1 MMRRSSAQHG
11 KLQKSWPLPWHHGM
25 SNLTHV
31 SRPFSCA
38 AGLGAGGTDAIG
50 LVLSV
55 HLRASLDNF
64 FSLRCFDFLR
74 HNQIYQ
80 WDTPCTNIHSKYIY
94 IYIYI
99 HCIYI
104 YIYICVCVST
114 SGFPI
119 FLQGIDTYWCPSLH
133 FLMISLQDLKL
144 QVIFFQWWRTTEQMA
159 NRLSG
164 QTVNMYLKKVDL
176 AVFFLRGSGGN
187 HDTPSS
193 IGVFH
198 FWEEYNPPKNNLFQF
213 SRNWWCYS
221 RESERSV
228 LSLLKKSPQTFFWTL
243 EHYWI
248 IGGWINIS

>member
-1 MMRRSSAQHG
+1 MHLSASRLVDFSSTAGWTAVVYPTNATACPRPMMRRSSAQHG

-80 WDTPCTNIHSKYIY
+80 WDTPCTNIHSKYIH
-94 IYIYI
+94 IYI

-104 YIYICVCVST
+104 SVCVSVLL
-114 SGFPI
+114 GFLFFCKELIPTDTLAYI
-119 FLQGIDTYWCPSLH
+119 F
-133 FLMISLQDLKL
+133 
-144 QVIFFQWWRTTEQMA
+144 
-159 NRLSG
+159 
-164 QTVNMYLKKVDL
+164 
-176 AVFFLRGSGGN
+176 
-187 HDTPSS
+187 
-193 IGVFH
+193 
-198 FWEEYNPPKNNLFQF
+198 
-213 SRNWWCYS
+213 
-221 RESERSV
+221 
-228 LSLLKKSPQTFFWTL
+228 
-243 EHYWI
+243 
-248 IGGWINIS
+248 

>member
-99 HCIYI
+99 HYMYI
-104 YIYICVCVST
+104 YIYLCVCVST

-119 FLQGIDTYWCPSLH
+119 FLQGIDTYWYPSLH

-144 QVIFFQWWRTTEQMA
+144 QAIFFQWWRTTEQMA

-176 AVFFLRGSGGN
+176 AVFFLGGAGEIMI
-187 HDTPSS
+187 HHQVLGYS
-193 IGVFH
+193 IFG
-198 FWEEYNPPKNNLFQF
+198 K
-213 SRNWWCYS
+213 SII
-221 RESERSV
+221 
-228 LSLLKKSPQTFFWTL
+228 LLKIICFNSAETDDVIRENQNVLFFRCWKNHHKHFF
-243 EHYWI
+243 EHLST
-248 IGGWINIS
+248 IGS